1 MNNIENKIKNLD
13 NLKQNLI
20 SEIDKLKES
29 SELEIKFIKILLFYY
44 KYEEKQNNLN
54 YIIIQI

>member
-1 MNNIENKIKNLD
+1 MNNTENKIKNLD

-29 SELEIKFIKILLFYY
+29 SELEIKFIKILLFS
-44 KYEEKQNNLN
+44 
-54 YIIIQI
+54 